1 MNRCKVF
8 GPAGLA
14 LAAIAAVTAVQAPTP
29 ARAHHSGSMFDP
41 TKSVTLQG
49 EVRAFNWT
57 NPHVNVE
64 VMAEPEAGKPAQLWT
79 LEASSP
85 GVMGRSGWTKR
96 SLNPGDRVTV
106 TFSPLRDG
114 GLGGSLRRVQLPDGK
129 VLTWSTSY
137 TPGAEGK

>member
-1 MNRCKVF
+1 MKSVIAVVASIALSAAA
-8 GPAGLA
+8 AGA
-14 LAAIAAVTAVQAPTP
+14 S
-29 ARAHHSGSMFDP
+29 AHHSGSMFDP
-41 TKSVTLQG
+41 TKTETIQG
-49 EVRAFNWT
+49 TVRTFNWT

-64 VMAEPEAGKPAQLWT
+64 VVAEPEAGKTAQLWT

-114 GLGGSLRRVQLPDGK
+114 GLGGSLRQVKLADGK

-137 TPGAEGK
+137 TPTADAKP

>member
-1 MNRCKVF
+1 MKRSTAAAV
-8 GPAGLA
+8 GLA
-14 LAAIAAVTAVQAPTP
+14 LVAVATQSQ
-29 ARAHHSGSMFDP
+29 AHHSGSMFDAS
-41 TKSVTLQG
+41 KSQTIQG
-49 EVRAFNWT
+49 TIRAFNWT

-64 VMAEPEAGKPAQLWT
+64 VVAEAETGKAPQLWT

-114 GLGGSLRRVQLPDGK
+114 GLGGSLKKVQLPDGK

-137 TPGAEGK
+137 TPAPDAKP